1 MTRSVGLKGQGGPG
15 VSETRGGAC
24 GVIDRRHEAPPR
36 VTGKP
41 SATLRLRHP
50 VPARPPFWLYWRRL
64 LKRVRNE
71 SSLSRVRRTVCF
83 GCSNRQ
89 PTCVHNGAA
98 PTSVVLPPV
107 RSLSSVG
114 LVGLSDP
121 TAVSSG
127 DWWVVLGLDL
137 LRSDWSEIGGRLH
150 GRRQMYGESA
160 RLRPTGRRLSSPPPS
175 RPRWRVC

>member
-15 VSETRGGAC
+15 VSETRGGARD
-24 GVIDRRHEAPPR
+24 VIDRRHEAPPR

-50 VPARPPFWLYWRRL
+50 VPALPPFWLHWRRL
-64 LKRVRNE
+64 LERVRNE

-89 PTCVHNGAA
+89 PTVRPNSAA
-98 PTSVVLPPV
+98 PTSVALLPV

-114 LVGLSDP
+114 LVDLSNP

-127 DWWVVLGLDL
+127 DWWVDVGSRSRASAERILVVASPTNGLFRLFKPPTDGVYTNGVLFGHCRQLD
-137 LRSDWSEIGGRLH
+137 
-150 GRRQMYGESA
+150 
-160 RLRPTGRRLSSPPPS
+160 
-175 RPRWRVC
+175 